1 MDLIGT
7 PLQDRKEGIADRTD
21 EAAGGSR
28 NPWLTAD
35 LDETRRSG

>member
-7 PLQDRKEGIADRTD
+7 PMQDRKEGIADRAG

-28 NPWLTAD
+28 NPWPAAD